1 VVAEVADRIAVMY
14 AGRIVEHADA
24 ASLYRTPGHPYTAAL
39 MDSLPRLDQKG
50 STLNT
55 IKGLPPSLLNIP
67 PGCPFHPRCPRA
79 EDRCA
84 VEVPPDHRLGLGR
97 TSKCH
102 FAEELVSRV

>member
-1 VVAEVADRIAVMY
+1 
-14 AGRIVEHADA
+14 
-24 ASLYRTPGHPYTAAL
+24 

-55 IKGLPPSLLNIP
+55 IKGLPPSLLHIP
-67 PGCPFHPRCPRA
+67 PGCPFHPRCPMA
-79 EDRCA
+79 VARCA
-84 VEVPPDHRLGLGR
+84 TEVPPDHGLGYGR